1 MSAGQF
7 VSNANRI
14 RNRDAPVD
22 VYITPE
28 SLVRL
33 HLSKFER
40 MSNCTV
46 LDPFRG
52 SGAYFN
58 LFEDYFPNSRYEW
71 CEIEAGR
78 DFFDYTGT
86 PDVIVSNP
94 PYSIIERVLEKCYD
108 LKPRY
113 ISFLLQAHNA
123 TPHRIQ
129 KANDNGYYVLDY
141 TICRVDRWFGVSVL
155 LTLSRDIMEN
165 VIGFD
170 TTKHKMPVSPRPVN
184 LPTHT
189 CNQL

>member
-1 MSAGQF
+1 MSQF
-7 VSNANRI
+7 VANANAT
-14 RNRDAPVD
+14 RNKADRTD

-28 SLVRL
+28 SLVRT
-33 HLSKFER
+33 HLSIFER

-58 LFEDYFPNSRYEW
+58 LFDEYFPNSTYQW

-94 PYSIIERVLEKCYD
+94 PYSIIDRVLQKCYD

-113 ISFLLQAHNA
+113 ISFLLSMHNITA
-123 TPHRIQ
+123 HRI
-129 KANDNGYYVLDY
+129 KRANEAGYFVVNY
-141 TICRVDRWFGVSVL
+141 TITRVDRWFGVSVII
-155 LTLSRDIMEN
+155 TLSRDAMDN
-165 VIGFD
+165 VIGID
-170 TTKHKMPVSPRPVN
+170 ATTHKMVGTPRTVQVRE
-184 LPTHT
+184 HT